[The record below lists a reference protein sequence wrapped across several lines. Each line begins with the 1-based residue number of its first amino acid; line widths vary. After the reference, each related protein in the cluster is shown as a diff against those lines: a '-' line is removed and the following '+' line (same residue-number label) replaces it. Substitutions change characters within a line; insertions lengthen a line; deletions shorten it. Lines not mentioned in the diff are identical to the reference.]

1 MLLKPRNSPI
11 QSNGKQVDTF
21 RKKELFG
28 IQLFQKLPRF
38 STLVPTPAVT
48 FVTGSG
54 SHGNSRD
61 ALPFRFEASAGF
73 YFVRAVST
81 LVTIGRHDDHI
92 FEVGYFHHLR

>member
-38 STLVPTPAVT
+38 STLVPTRAAVAMAT
-48 FVTGSG
+48 HVMRFPLGSKPVPDFT
-54 SHGNSRD
+54 S
-61 ALPFRFEASAGF
+61 
-73 YFVRAVST
+73 FVRFPHLSQ
-81 LVTIGRHDDHI
+81 LVAMMITSLKWGIFTICVDQ
-92 FEVGYFHHLR
+92 